1 MEDDQ
6 KYLPM
11 MAGFSRKDFFTNENI
26 RLWEYFH
33 ALPEKVQDI
42 LKSREIARYIFAIE
56 QKYHLNDAQTEELS
70 RSVRRYFFREVSE
83 DAFVQHIAQ
92 VCGIPPQEGLRM
104 LREMVNITPA
114 PPQRDEEESDAPQQ
128 PQRHLVSLPLEQAL
142 RQYPAIKDQVVTG
155 VQIFMRSLPQPLK
168 PSVKNWIMVY
178 ERVLG
183 ASKHT
188 AIERGEFVFRAE
200 PTRGLSQDDRQK
212 LAIIFKSR
220 DEGVPLTIDRDQRMI
235 VFDVQPQVTEEDE
248 QYAIE
253 QQEEDVRNVMQNRE
267 GVVRRNESFVTD
279 TAHYT
284 IRNAVQSVR
293 SSGGFVPQKRSMS
306 TQKPPRQAPQLQ
318 QQSQMQQ
325 IQKPVEAQPTWG
337 QTPMMRPQGG
347 VPSTSSTHRS
357 PQGLLESQKRP
368 SQTQSMPKKVTQS
381 NTIGIGTQ
389 KQQRVAAP
397 QHKSVEA
404 PRTIGLQSGYGTMT
418 PVVQSPDNLPAVQAS
433 SVHGVISF
441 SSNHN
446 LPIERKKHHTL
457 QSTKKYLSP
466 RAEN

>member
-1 MEDDQ
+1 
-6 KYLPM
+6 

-104 LREMVNITPA
+104 LREIVNITPV
-114 PPQRDEEESDAPQQ
+114 PQRDEEEESEPQQ
-128 PQRHLVSLPLEQAL
+128 PQRHLVPLPLEQAL
-142 RQYPAIKDQVVTG
+142 RQYPAIKDQTVTG
-155 VQIFMRSLPQPLK
+155 VQIFMRSLPQPLR

-212 LAIIFKSR
+212 LAMMLKSR

-235 VFDVQPQVTEEDE
+235 VFDAQPQTMDDDSHVVAP
-248 QYAIE
+248 QK
-253 QQEEDVRNVMQNRE
+253 EEDVRDRMQSRE
-267 GVVRRNESFVTD
+267 GVVRRNEYFPTD

-293 SSGGFVPQKRSMS
+293 SSGGFVPQQRSMYV
-306 TQKPPRQAPQLQ
+306 QKPPQPLQ
-318 QQSQMQQ
+318 QATQPQAQTQQ
-325 IQKPVEAQPTWG
+325 IQKPAEAQPTWG